1 MVIAF
6 FSYLNSNLSK
16 RFNDCNNFDEL
27 IDVCVESI
35 FEFHAVINLAH
46 GSRFCNLEDRQVKL
60 FFKGLG
66 ECLSNSV
73 RRSDRFLRNKIESL
87 SEMYPVGFRDCIFI
101 LKHGDVVIVPSRSS
115 KVIKNGQ
122 NC

>member
-1 MVIAF
+1 MAIVF

-16 RFNDCNNFDEL
+16 RFNDCNNFDDL
-27 IDVCVESI
+27 IDICVESI
-35 FEFHAVINLAH
+35 SEFHAVIKLAH
-46 GSRFCNLEDRQVKL
+46 GSRFCNLENCLVKL

-66 ECLSNSV
+66 EYLSNSV
-73 RRSDRFLRNKIESL
+73 RRSDRLLRSKIESL
-87 SEMYPVGFRDCIFI
+87 SEMHPVRFRDCIFI
-101 LKHGDVVIVPSRSS
+101 LKHGHVVILLSRSS